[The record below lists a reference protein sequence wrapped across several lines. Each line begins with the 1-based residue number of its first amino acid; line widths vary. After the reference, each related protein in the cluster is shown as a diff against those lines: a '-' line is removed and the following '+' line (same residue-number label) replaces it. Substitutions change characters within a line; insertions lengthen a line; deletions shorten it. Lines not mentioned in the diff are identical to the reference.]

1 MKNLK
6 TIFTIFILVL
16 IAACSKDSDETS
28 TPAES
33 TETLTPITSVLSV
46 TNINPAKGTKNTSVT
61 ITGTGFSTTTTNNT
75 VTINGKTCPVVNS
88 TSTQLVITIP
98 PKAGSGKIKVGVAA
112 ANVESSDFEFL
123 ESIIVTTIAG
133 STRGFADGQGA
144 NAQFSFLQG
153 IILDG
158 QGNLLV
164 ADDDRIRKVSLTNGA
179 VTTIAG
185 STFGGFANGQGILAD
200 FSGVNDIA
208 KNAAGTMFVTDDFNN
223 KVRAIS
229 SSGLVSTFAGSTS
242 GFLDGNLAS
251 AKFSGLAGIVIDGSG
266 NIFIADRGNHR
277 IRKISGNNVT
287 TFAGSGTLGST
298 NGQGVNASFTL
309 PKGLTIDSAGN
320 LFVTDGIGKRI
331 RKITPTGLV
340 STIAGSSTQGFLDGQ
355 GVAAR
360 FNLASGITI
369 DSQNNLFVADEIKI
383 RKISPTGL
391 VTTIA
396 GTGAAGFVDG
406 NAITT
411 QFSGLQGIAIDAQG
425 NLYVADAG
433 NNKIRKITFD

>member
-6 TIFTIFILVL
+6 TIITLFILVL

-28 TPAES
+28 IPDES
-33 TETLTPITSVLSV
+33 TETSTSISAVLAI

-88 TSTQLVITIP
+88 TSTQLIITIP

-112 ANVESSDFEFL
+112 ANVESNDFEFL

-133 STRGFADGQGA
+133 STQGFNDGLGA
-144 NAQFSFLQG
+144 AAQFSELQG
-153 IILDG
+153 LILDG

-164 ADDDRIRKVSLTNGA
+164 ADDNRIRKVSLSNGA
-179 VTTIAG
+179 VTTVAG
-185 STFGGFANGQGILAD
+185 STFGGFTDGQGISAN
-200 FSGVNDIA
+200 FSLVNGIA
-208 KNAAGTMFVTDDFNN
+208 MNAAGTLFVTDDFNN

-229 SSGLVSTFAGSTS
+229 NTGLVSTFAGSTR
-242 GFLDGNLAS
+242 GFLDGSLSS
-251 AKFSGLAGIVIDGSG
+251 AQFSGLSGIVIDASG
-266 NIFIADRGNHR
+266 NKYVADRNNHR
-277 IRKISGNNVT
+277 IRKITGNNVT
-287 TFAGSGTLGST
+287 TLAGSGSLGST
-298 NGQGVNASFTL
+298 NGQGIVASFSL
-309 PKGLTIDSAGN
+309 PTGLTIDTSGN
-320 LFVTDGIGKRI
+320 LYVTDGVGKRI

-340 STIAGSSTQGFLDGQ
+340 TTFAGSSTQGFLDGQ
-355 GVAAR
+355 GVSAR
-360 FNLASGITI
+360 FNLATGIGI
-369 DSQNNLFVADEIKI
+369 DSQNNLFVSDEIKI

-396 GTGAAGFVDG
+396 GTGTSGYVDG

-411 QFSGLQGIAIDAQG
+411 QFAALEGIAIDAQG
-425 NLYVADAG
+425 NIYVADAG
-433 NNKIRKITFD
+433 NFKIRKITFD